1 MGVCSSIGGAHI
13 LDSLKGNG
21 GLVDGTRRGSFEE
34 IPNLKFA
41 FCNNAIVVCLEGKI
55 RERSFLLIHDLCCL
69 DKGCDNQGTPC
80 RI

>member
-34 IPNLKFA
+34 IPNLKCA
-41 FCNNAIVVCLEGKI
+41 FCNNAIVVIFEGKDH
-55 RERSFLLIHDLCCL
+55 SF
-69 DKGCDNQGTPC
+69 
-80 RI
+80 